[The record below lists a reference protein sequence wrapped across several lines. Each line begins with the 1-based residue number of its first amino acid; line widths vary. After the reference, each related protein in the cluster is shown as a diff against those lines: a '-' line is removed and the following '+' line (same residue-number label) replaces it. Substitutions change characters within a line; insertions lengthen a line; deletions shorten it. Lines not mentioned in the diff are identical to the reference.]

1 VAQALEQSRRAAP
14 AIAARE
20 PAIGELPKLLA
31 GIADDFRFERVVD
44 GRLGDRPVWI
54 VEGIWKPEKLIE
66 AVPDQKGNI
75 EAGRP
80 LDLKRLPAQLPERIV
95 LSIGQTDLFPYR
107 IEYLRRASNSAAGGA
122 AAQDGAGQGGAAPSY
137 RAIVS
142 MEWFD
147 VQINR
152 PIDPQKFVYQPTG
165 WTDATEAFLKALN
178 LAPAAGHQ

>member
-1 VAQALEQSRRAAP
+1 MNGRF
-14 AIAARE
+14 
-20 PAIGELPKLLA
+20 GE
-31 GIADDFRFERVVD
+31 
-44 GRLGDRPVWI
+44 RPVWI

-66 AVPDQKGNI
+66 AVPDQKSNI
-75 EAGRP
+75 ETGRP

-107 IEYLRRASNSAAGGA
+107 IEYLRRKSNSTAS
-122 AAQDGAGQGGAAPSY
+122 GAGQGGAAPGY
-137 RAIVS
+137 RSIVS

-165 WTDATEAFLKALN
+165 WTDGTEVFLKTLN
-178 LAPAAGHQ
+178 LAPTAPK